1 MAEPS
6 IAPFRESTQS
16 KPVRYNPGTVQTSE
30 LAYDLPSDLIAQTPV
45 EPRDSSRLMGIERSS
60 GQISHRQF
68 LDIAQLLRPG
78 DLLVANDTSVL
89 NARLAGH
96 KPSGGKAEV
105 LLLRKLNPTDWECL
119 VGGRRVEQVLFDG
132 VTDHPF
138 TADVIERRDGPTCI
152 VRFSEPVEPY
162 LSAIGEMPLPP
173 YIHEKLQNPARY
185 QTVYARM
192 AGSAAAPTAGLHFT
206 SRLLSELQSNGVG
219 VAFVTLHVGLDTF
232 KPIDE
237 AEVEAHQIHTEW
249 CEITPQT
256 ALAIRETHARGGRI
270 IAVGTTSLRVLE
282 TWGEQG
288 QPEAGWSG
296 FTHIY
301 ITPGF
306 QFKVC
311 DALITNFHLPRST
324 LLALVGA
331 FMGLEPMQRA
341 YAEAI
346 RQRYRFYSFGDAM
359 LIA

>member
-1 MAEPS
+1 MVIDRA
-6 IAPFRESTQS
+6 T
-16 KPVRYNPGTVQTSE
+16 
-30 LAYDLPSDLIAQTPV
+30 
-45 EPRDSSRLMGIERSS
+45 
-60 GQISHRQF
+60 GQISHRHF
-68 LDIAQLLRPG
+68 FEIAQLLRPG
-78 DLLVANDTSVL
+78 DLLIANDTGVL
-89 NARLAGH
+89 NARLIGR

-105 LLLRKLNPTDWECL
+105 LLLRKLNTTDWECL
-119 VGGRRVEQVLFDG
+119 VGGHRVEQILLSRRDVPAEHLPANDL
-132 VTDHPF
+132 V
-138 TADVIERRDGPTCI
+138 ADVIERRAGPTCI

-173 YIHEKLQNPARY
+173 YIHEKLQDPSRY

-206 SRLLSELQSNGVG
+206 THLLSELQSNGIGVG
-219 VAFVTLHVGLDTF
+219 FVTLHVGLDTF
-232 KPIDE
+232 KPIEEDV
-237 AEVEAHQIHTEW
+237 VEAHQIHTEW
-249 CEITPQT
+249 CEITPSIAQ
-256 ALAIRETHARGGRI
+256 AIQRTHANGGRV

-282 TWGEQG
+282 TWGARS

-296 FTHIY
+296 FTNIY

-331 FMGLEPMQRA
+331 FMGIEPMQHA

-346 RQRYRFYSFGDAM
+346 RERYRFYSFGDAM
-359 LIA
+359 LIL